1 MRLNLMEILHKIKK
15 SKLNII
21 LIFLVLL
28 IVLLSIVYFKDD
40 SRYITEREF
49 SELVRADQIK
59 RAHIEDGTLSFVY
72 DGKRYKILTDIV
84 NLKELSNHALITKEE
99 DSGSGGI
106 SAILVIF
113 TFAFFL
119 FVYYFETVLAR
130 CRRMDGV
137 GAARQNTSAGGDL
150 GDLSPSVSDVRFSD
164 VAGISEVKD
173 ELIEIVD
180 FLKNPAKY
188 RNFGIKLPKG
198 ILMIGE
204 PGVGKTLIAKA
215 VAGEADVP
223 FFYQSGASFAEVFV
237 GVGARRVRELFAK
250 AKSCAPAIIFIDEID
265 AVGGKR
271 GIGRNDEREAT
282 LNQLLTEM
290 DGFEENSGVMVI
302 GATNKINLI
311 DDALLRSGRFDRRVF
326 IGLPNYKD
334 RIEILKIYLE
344 GKRCSAN
351 INKVSR
357 LCVGFSG
364 AGVATLVNEAAINA
378 LKRGSDTIELSDFE
392 NVRMRVFYGVQK
404 SRILTEYEK
413 EIQAFYQGA
422 KALSAYWYSFDFEKI
437 ELLNDKFLNED
448 FEIESKTQI
457 LNQIKVLLSGMA
469 ALQIHKND
477 AFSNSA
483 SDVKQAIALAQKMVF
498 ELAMGDSFTPSAQ
511 SVNKILQDC
520 YDEVSEIIRTMQDKL
535 NQISKQIFVY
545 EFITFEDVQKICESD
560 GVEQEGVSAQEQD
573 LQKPEEDSE
582 SSEEKPQDGTLNFD

>member
-1 MRLNLMEILHKIKK
+1 MEILHKIKK

-59 RAHIEDGTLSFVY
+59 RAHIEDGNLNFTY
-72 DGKRYKILTDIV
+72 DGKRYKILVDLV
-84 NLKELSNHALITKEE
+84 DLKELSNHALISKEK
-99 DSGSGGI
+99 DDGTSGI

-130 CRRMDGV
+130 RRRMDG
-137 GAARQNTSAGGDL
+137 AARQSASSGGDL

-344 GKRCSAN
+344 GKKCSAN

-520 YDEVSEIIRTMQDKL
+520 YDEISEIIRTMQDKL

-545 EFITFEDVQKICESD
+545 EFITFKDVQKICESD
-560 GVEQEGVSAQEQD
+560 GVEQEGASAQEQD
-573 LQKPEEDSE
+573 LQKPKEDSE
-582 SSEEKPQDGTLNFD
+582 SSKEKPQDGTLNFD

>member
-1 MRLNLMEILHKIKK
+1 MEILHKIKK

-130 CRRMDGV
+130 RRRLDGV
-137 GAARQNTSAGGDL
+137 GVARQSASSGGDL

-560 GVEQEGVSAQEQD
+560 GVEQEGVSAQEQN
-573 LQKPEEDSE
+573 LQKLEKDME

>member
-1 MRLNLMEILHKIKK
+1 MEILHKIKK

-99 DSGSGGI
+99 DNESGGI

-130 CRRMDGV
+130 RRRMDGI
-137 GAARQNTSAGGDL
+137 GAARQGGANAEL

-457 LNQIKVLLSGMA
+457 LNQIKVLLSGMT

-573 LQKPEEDSE
+573 LQKPEKDSE

>member
-1 MRLNLMEILHKIKK
+1 MEILHKIKK

-59 RAHIEDGTLSFVY
+59 RAHIEDGNLNFTY

-130 CRRMDGV
+130 RRRLDGV
-137 GAARQNTSAGGDL
+137 GAARQGDANAEL

-573 LQKPEEDSE
+573 LQKLEKDSE

>member
-1 MRLNLMEILHKIKK
+1 MEILHKIKK

-49 SELVRADQIK
+49 SELVRKDQIK

-72 DGKRYKILTDIV
+72 DGKRYKILVDLV
-84 NLKELSNHALITKEE
+84 DLKELSNHALISKEK
-99 DSGSGGI
+99 DDGTSGIG
-106 SAILVIF
+106 ATLVIF
-113 TFAFFL
+113 TFVFFL

-130 CRRMDGV
+130 RRRMDG
-137 GAARQNTSAGGDL
+137 AARQSASASGEL

-237 GVGARRVRELFAK
+237 GVGARRVRALFAK

-334 RIEILKIYLE
+334 RVEILKIYLE

-560 GVEQEGVSAQEQD
+560 GMEQEGVSTQEQD
-573 LQKPEEDSE
+573 LQKLEKDSE
-582 SSEEKPQDGTLNFD
+582 SSGEKPQDGTLNFD

>member
-1 MRLNLMEILHKIKK
+1 MEILHKIKK

-49 SELVRADQIK
+49 SELVRKDQIK
-59 RAHIEDGTLSFVY
+59 RAHIEDGNLNFTY

-106 SAILVIF
+106 GAILVIF

-130 CRRMDGV
+130 RRRLDGV
-137 GAARQNTSAGGDL
+137 GAVRQGGANAEL
-150 GDLSPSVSDVRFSD
+150 GDLSPSVSDVRFGD

-573 LQKPEEDSE
+573 LQKPKEDSE
-582 SSEEKPQDGTLNFD
+582 SSEKKPQDGTLNFD

>member
-1 MRLNLMEILHKIKK
+1 MEILHKIKK

-49 SELVRADQIK
+49 SELVRKDQIK

-99 DSGSGGI
+99 DNESGGI

-130 CRRMDGV
+130 RRKMDGV
-137 GAARQNTSAGGDL
+137 GAARQSGANAEL

-302 GATNKINLI
+302 GATNKINMI

-560 GVEQEGVSAQEQD
+560 GVEQEGVSAQEQN
-573 LQKPEEDSE
+573 LQKLEKDME

>member
-1 MRLNLMEILHKIKK
+1 MEILHKIKK

-49 SELVRADQIK
+49 SELVRKDQIK

-130 CRRMDGV
+130 RRRLDGV
-137 GAARQNTSAGGDL
+137 GAARQGGANAEL

-302 GATNKINLI
+302 GATNKINMI

-545 EFITFEDVQKICESD
+545 EFITFEDVQNICESD

-573 LQKPEEDSE
+573 LQKPKEDSE
-582 SSEEKPQDGTLNFD
+582 SSEKKPQDGTLNFD

>member
-59 RAHIEDGTLSFVY
+59 RAHIEGGNLNFTY
-72 DGKRYKILTDIV
+72 DGKRYKILVDLV
-84 NLKELSNHALITKEE
+84 DLKELSNHALISKEK
-99 DSGSGGI
+99 DDGTSGI

-119 FVYYFETVLAR
+119 FVYYFETVLT
-130 CRRMDGV
+130 RRRRLDGV
-137 GAARQNTSAGGDL
+137 GAARQSASSGGDL

-302 GATNKINLI
+302 GATNKINMI

-573 LQKPEEDSE
+573 LQKLEKDSE

>member
-1 MRLNLMEILHKIKK
+1 MEILHKIKK

-59 RAHIEDGTLSFVY
+59 RAHIEDGNLNFTY
-72 DGKRYKILTDIV
+72 DGKRYKILVDLV
-84 NLKELSNHALITKEE
+84 DLKELSNHALISKEK
-99 DSGSGGI
+99 DDGTSGI

-130 CRRMDGV
+130 RRKMDGV
-137 GAARQNTSAGGDL
+137 GAARQSASAGGEL

-302 GATNKINLI
+302 GATNKINMI

-520 YDEVSEIIRTMQDKL
+520 YDEISEIIRTMQDKL

-560 GVEQEGVSAQEQD
+560 GVEQEGVSAQEQY
-573 LQKPEEDSE
+573 LQKPEKDSE

>member
-49 SELVRADQIK
+49 SELVRKDQIK

-130 CRRMDGV
+130 RRRLDGV
-137 GAARQNTSAGGDL
+137 GAARQGGANAEL

-545 EFITFEDVQKICESD
+545 EFITFEDVQNICESD
-560 GVEQEGVSAQEQD
+560 GVEQEGVSAQEQN
-573 LQKPEEDSE
+573 LQKLEKDRE

>member
-1 MRLNLMEILHKIKK
+1 MEILHKIKK

-59 RAHIEDGTLSFVY
+59 RAHIEDGNLNFTY
-72 DGKRYKILTDIV
+72 DGKRYKILVDLV
-84 NLKELSNHALITKEE
+84 DLKELSNHALISKEK
-99 DSGSGGI
+99 DDGTSGIG
-106 SAILVIF
+106 ATLVIF

-130 CRRMDGV
+130 RRRLDGV
-137 GAARQNTSAGGDL
+137 GTARQGGSANAEL

-237 GVGARRVRELFAK
+237 GIGARRVRELFAK

-302 GATNKINLI
+302 GATNKINMI

-560 GVEQEGVSAQEQD
+560 GVEQEGASAQEQD
-573 LQKPEEDSE
+573 LQKLEKDSE
-582 SSEEKPQDGTLNFD
+582 SSEEKPQDSMLNFD

>member
-1 MRLNLMEILHKIKK
+1 MEILHKIKK

-59 RAHIEDGTLSFVY
+59 RAHIEDGNLNFTY

-99 DSGSGGI
+99 DSESGGI
-106 SAILVIF
+106 SAILIIF

-130 CRRMDGV
+130 RRRLDGV
-137 GAARQNTSAGGDL
+137 GAARQGGEL

-237 GVGARRVRELFAK
+237 GIGARRVRELFAK

-302 GATNKINLI
+302 GATNKINMI

-498 ELAMGDSFTPSAQ
+498 ELVMGDSFTPSAQ

-545 EFITFEDVQKICESD
+545 EFITFEDVQK
-560 GVEQEGVSAQEQD
+560 SAN
-573 LQKPEEDSE
+573 LMVWSKRALLRRSRIYR
-582 SSEEKPQDGTLNFD
+582 SWKKIAKALKKSHKTAC

>member
-1 MRLNLMEILHKIKK
+1 MEILHKIKK

-59 RAHIEDGTLSFVY
+59 RAHIEDGNLNFTY

-113 TFAFFL
+113 TFAFFI

-130 CRRMDGV
+130 RRRMDGV
-137 GAARQNTSAGGDL
+137 GAARQGGANAEL

-560 GVEQEGVSAQEQD
+560 GVEQEGVSAKEQD
-573 LQKPEEDSE
+573 LQKLEKDSE

>member
-1 MRLNLMEILHKIKK
+1 MEILHKIKK

-59 RAHIEDGTLSFVY
+59 RAHIEDGNLNFTY

-99 DSGSGGI
+99 DSESGGI
-106 SAILVIF
+106 SAILIIF

-130 CRRMDGV
+130 RRRMDG
-137 GAARQNTSAGGDL
+137 AARQSASASGEL

-302 GATNKINLI
+302 GATNKINMI

-560 GVEQEGVSAQEQD
+560 GAEQEGVSAQEQN
-573 LQKPEEDSE
+573 LQKLEKDME
-582 SSEEKPQDGTLNFD
+582 SSEEKPQNGTLNFD

>member
-1 MRLNLMEILHKIKK
+1 MEILHKIKK

-59 RAHIEDGTLSFVY
+59 RAHIEDGNLNFTY

-99 DSGSGGI
+99 DSGSGSI

-130 CRRMDGV
+130 RRRMDG
-137 GAARQNTSAGGDL
+137 AARQSASASGEL

-573 LQKPEEDSE
+573 LQKPKEDSE
-582 SSEEKPQDGTLNFD
+582 SSEKKPQDGTLNFD

>member
-49 SELVRADQIK
+49 SELVRKDQIK

-130 CRRMDGV
+130 RRRLDGV
-137 GAARQNTSAGGDL
+137 GAARQSASSGGDL

-302 GATNKINLI
+302 GATNKINMI

-545 EFITFEDVQKICESD
+545 EFITFEDVQNICESD
-560 GVEQEGVSAQEQD
+560 GVEQEGAFTQEQD
-573 LQKPEEDSE
+573 LQKLEKDSE

>member
-1 MRLNLMEILHKIKK
+1 MEILHKIKK

-49 SELVRADQIK
+49 SELVRKDQIK

-99 DSGSGGI
+99 DNESGGI

-130 CRRMDGV
+130 RRRLDGV
-137 GAARQNTSAGGDL
+137 GAARQGGANAEL

-302 GATNKINLI
+302 GATNKINMI

-573 LQKPEEDSE
+573 LQKPKEDSE

>member
-1 MRLNLMEILHKIKK
+1 MEILHKIKK

-49 SELVRADQIK
+49 SELVRKDQIK

-99 DSGSGGI
+99 DNESGGI

-130 CRRMDGV
+130 RRRMDGV
-137 GAARQNTSAGGDL
+137 GTARQGGSANAEL

-180 FLKNPAKY
+180 FLKNPVKY

-302 GATNKINLI
+302 GATNKINMI

-545 EFITFEDVQKICESD
+545 EFITFEGVQSICDPAAAEQD
-560 GVEQEGVSAQEQD
+560 GAAAQEENS
-573 LQKPEEDSE
+573 QKSGKDSE
-582 SSEEKPQDGTLNFD
+582 SSGEKPQNGTLNFD

>member
-1 MRLNLMEILHKIKK
+1 MEILHKIKK

-59 RAHIEDGTLSFVY
+59 RAHIEDGNLNFTY
-72 DGKRYKILTDIV
+72 DGKRYKILVDLV
-84 NLKELSNHALITKEE
+84 DLKELSNHALISKEK
-99 DSGSGGI
+99 DDGTSGI
-106 SAILVIF
+106 SAISVIF

-130 CRRMDGV
+130 RRRLDGV
-137 GAARQNTSAGGDL
+137 GAARQGGANAEL

-302 GATNKINLI
+302 GATNKINMI

-573 LQKPEEDSE
+573 LQTPKEDSE

>member
-1 MRLNLMEILHKIKK
+1 MEILHKIKK

-49 SELVRADQIK
+49 SELVRKDQIK

-99 DSGSGGI
+99 DNESGGI

-130 CRRMDGV
+130 RRRMDGM
-137 GAARQNTSAGGDL
+137 GTARQGGTSAEL

-573 LQKPEEDSE
+573 LQKLEKDSE

>member
-1 MRLNLMEILHKIKK
+1 MEILHKIKK

-49 SELVRADQIK
+49 SELVRKDQIK
-59 RAHIEDGTLSFVY
+59 RAHIEDGNLNFTY

-99 DSGSGGI
+99 DNESGGI

-130 CRRMDGV
+130 RRRMDGM
-137 GAARQNTSAGGDL
+137 GTARQGGTSAEL

-560 GVEQEGVSAQEQD
+560 GVEQEGVSAQEQN
-573 LQKPEEDSE
+573 LQKLEKDME

>member
-49 SELVRADQIK
+49 SELVRKDQIK
-59 RAHIEDGTLSFVY
+59 RAHIEDGNLNFTY
-72 DGKRYKILTDIV
+72 DGKRYKILVDLV
-84 NLKELSNHALITKEE
+84 DLKELSNHALISKEK
-99 DSGSGGI
+99 DDGTSGI

-130 CRRMDGV
+130 RRRMD

-215 VAGEADVP
+215 VAGEAGVP

-560 GVEQEGVSAQEQD
+560 GVEQEGVSAKEQD
-573 LQKPEEDSE
+573 SQKLEKDSE
-582 SSEEKPQDGTLNFD
+582 SSGEKPQNGTLNFD

>member
-49 SELVRADQIK
+49 SELVRKDQIK
-59 RAHIEDGTLSFVY
+59 RAHIEDGNLNFTY
-72 DGKRYKILTDIV
+72 DGKHYKILVDLV
-84 NLKELSNHALITKEE
+84 DLKELSNHALISKEK
-99 DSGSGGI
+99 DDGTSGI

-130 CRRMDGV
+130 RRRMDG
-137 GAARQNTSAGGDL
+137 AARQSASASGDL

-545 EFITFEDVQKICESD
+545 EFITFEDVQNICESD

-573 LQKPEEDSE
+573 LQTPKEDSE

>member
-1 MRLNLMEILHKIKK
+1 MEILHKIKK

-59 RAHIEDGTLSFVY
+59 RAHIEDGNLNFTY
-72 DGKRYKILTDIV
+72 DGKRYKILIDLV
-84 NLKELSNHALITKEE
+84 DLKELSNHALISKEK
-99 DSGSGGI
+99 DDGTSGI
-106 SAILVIF
+106 SATLVIF

-130 CRRMDGV
+130 RRRMDG
-137 GAARQNTSAGGDL
+137 AARQSASSGGEL

-483 SDVKQAIALAQKMVF
+483 SDVKQAISLAQKMVF

-560 GVEQEGVSAQEQD
+560 GVEQEGVSAQEQN
-573 LQKPEEDSE
+573 LQKLEKDRE

>member
-1 MRLNLMEILHKIKK
+1 MEILHKIKK

-28 IVLLSIVYFKDD
+28 IVLLLIVYFKDD

-130 CRRMDGV
+130 RRRMD
-137 GAARQNTSAGGDL
+137 GAARQNASAGGDL

-271 GIGRNDEREAT
+271 GIGHNDEREAT

-560 GVEQEGVSAQEQD
+560 GVEQEGASAQEQD
-573 LQKPEEDSE
+573 LQKSEKDSE

>member
-1 MRLNLMEILHKIKK
+1 MEILHKIKK

-49 SELVRADQIK
+49 SELVRKDQIK

-130 CRRMDGV
+130 RRRLDGV
-137 GAARQNTSAGGDL
+137 GAARQGGANAEL

-560 GVEQEGVSAQEQD
+560 GVEQEGAFTQEQD
-573 LQKPEEDSE
+573 LQKPEKDSE
-582 SSEEKPQDGTLNFD
+582 SSEEKPQDSTLNFD

>member
-1 MRLNLMEILHKIKK
+1 MEILHKIKK

-49 SELVRADQIK
+49 SELVRKDQIK

-72 DGKRYKILTDIV
+72 DGKRYKILVDLV
-84 NLKELSNHALITKEE
+84 DLKELSNHTLISKEK
-99 DSGSGGI
+99 DDGTSGI

-130 CRRMDGV
+130 RRRMDGV
-137 GAARQNTSAGGDL
+137 GAARQGGANAEL

-560 GVEQEGVSAQEQD
+560 GVEQEGASAQEQD
-573 LQKPEEDSE
+573 LQKSEKDSE

>member
-1 MRLNLMEILHKIKK
+1 MRLNLIEILHKIKK

-59 RAHIEDGTLSFVY
+59 RAHIEDGNLNFTY
-72 DGKRYKILTDIV
+72 DGKRYKILVDLV
-84 NLKELSNHALITKEE
+84 DLKELSNHTLISKEK
-99 DSGSGGI
+99 DDGTSGI

-130 CRRMDGV
+130 RRRMDG
-137 GAARQNTSAGGDL
+137 AARQSASSGGDL

-271 GIGRNDEREAT
+271 GVGRNDEREAT

-302 GATNKINLI
+302 GATNKINMI

-344 GKRCSAN
+344 GKKCSAN

-545 EFITFEDVQKICESD
+545 EFIIFEDVQKICESD

-573 LQKPEEDSE
+573 LQKLEKDSE
-582 SSEEKPQDGTLNFD
+582 SSEEKPQDGMLNFD

>member
-59 RAHIEDGTLSFVY
+59 RAHIEDGNLNFTY
-72 DGKRYKILTDIV
+72 DGKRYKILVDLV
-84 NLKELSNHALITKEE
+84 DLKELSNHALISKEK
-99 DSGSGGI
+99 DDGTSGI
-106 SAILVIF
+106 SATLVIF

-130 CRRMDGV
+130 HRRMDG
-137 GAARQNTSAGGDL
+137 AARQSASSGGDL

-560 GVEQEGVSAQEQD
+560 GVEQEGASAQEQD
-573 LQKPEEDSE
+573 LQKPEKDSE

>member
-1 MRLNLMEILHKIKK
+1 MEILHKIKK

-59 RAHIEDGTLSFVY
+59 RAHIEDGNLNFTY
-72 DGKRYKILTDIV
+72 DGKRYKILVDLV
-84 NLKELSNHALITKEE
+84 DLKELSNHALISKEK
-99 DSGSGGI
+99 DDGTSGI
-106 SAILVIF
+106 SATLVIF

-130 CRRMDGV
+130 RRRMDGV
-137 GAARQNTSAGGDL
+137 GAARQNTSASGEL

-469 ALQIHKND
+469 ALQIYKND

-483 SDVKQAIALAQKMVF
+483 SDVKQAIELAQKMVF

-560 GVEQEGVSAQEQD
+560 GAEQEGASGQEQD
-573 LQKPEEDSE
+573 SQKSVKDSE

>member
-1 MRLNLMEILHKIKK
+1 MEILHKIKK

-49 SELVRADQIK
+49 NELVRADQIK
-59 RAHIEDGTLSFVY
+59 RAHIEDGNLNFTY
-72 DGKRYKILTDIV
+72 DGKRYKILIDIV

-99 DSGSGGI
+99 DGGSGGI

-130 CRRMDGV
+130 RRRMDG
-137 GAARQNTSAGGDL
+137 AARQSASSGGEL

-469 ALQIHKND
+469 ALHIHKND

-545 EFITFEDVQKICESD
+545 EFITFEGVQSICDPAAAEQD
-560 GVEQEGVSAQEQD
+560 GAAVQEQY
-573 LQKPEEDSE
+573 LQKSEKDSE
-582 SSEEKPQDGTLNFD
+582 SSEEKPQNGTLNFD

>member
-1 MRLNLMEILHKIKK
+1 MEILHKIKK

-59 RAHIEDGTLSFVY
+59 RAHIEDGNLNFTY
-72 DGKRYKILTDIV
+72 DGKRYKILVDLV
-84 NLKELSNHALITKEE
+84 DLKELSNHALISKEK
-99 DSGSGGI
+99 DDGTSGI

-130 CRRMDGV
+130 RRRLDGV
-137 GAARQNTSAGGDL
+137 GTARQGGGANAEL

-413 EIQAFYQGA
+413 EIQSFYQGA

-573 LQKPEEDSE
+573 LQKLEKDSE

>member
-1 MRLNLMEILHKIKK
+1 MEILHKIKK

-49 SELVRADQIK
+49 SELVRKDQIK

-99 DSGSGGI
+99 DNESGGI

-130 CRRMDGV
+130 RRRMDGV
-137 GAARQNTSAGGDL
+137 GAARQGGANAEL

-302 GATNKINLI
+302 GATNKINMI

-545 EFITFEDVQKICESD
+545 EFITFEDVQNICESD
-560 GVEQEGVSAQEQD
+560 GVEQEGAFTQEQD
-573 LQKPEEDSE
+573 LQKLEKDSE

>member
-1 MRLNLMEILHKIKK
+1 MEILHKIKK

-59 RAHIEDGTLSFVY
+59 RAHIEDGNLNFTY
-72 DGKRYKILTDIV
+72 DGKRYKILVDLV
-84 NLKELSNHALITKEE
+84 DLKELSNHALISKEK
-99 DSGSGGI
+99 DDGTSGI

-130 CRRMDGV
+130 RRRMDGV
-137 GAARQNTSAGGDL
+137 GAARQGGGANAEL

-483 SDVKQAIALAQKMVF
+483 NDVKQAIALAQKMVF

-520 YDEVSEIIRTMQDKL
+520 YDEISEIIRTMQDKL

-545 EFITFEDVQKICESD
+545 EFITFEGVQSICDPAVAEQD
-560 GVEQEGVSAQEQD
+560 GAAAQEQD
-573 LQKPEEDSE
+573 LQKPEKDSE

>member
-1 MRLNLMEILHKIKK
+1 MEILHKIKK

-49 SELVRADQIK
+49 SELVRKDQIK

-130 CRRMDGV
+130 RRRMDGV
-137 GAARQNTSAGGDL
+137 GTARQGGGANAEL

-302 GATNKINLI
+302 GATNKINMI

-520 YDEVSEIIRTMQDKL
+520 YDEVSEIIRTMQDKI

-545 EFITFEDVQKICESD
+545 EFITFEGVQSICDPAVAEQD
-560 GVEQEGVSAQEQD
+560 GTAAQEQD
-573 LQKPEEDSE
+573 LQKSGKDSE
-582 SSEEKPQDGTLNFD
+582 SSEEKPQNGTLNFD

>member
-1 MRLNLMEILHKIKK
+1 MEILHKIKK

-49 SELVRADQIK
+49 SELVRKDQIK

-130 CRRMDGV
+130 RRRLDGV
-137 GAARQNTSAGGDL
+137 GAARQGGANAEL

-573 LQKPEEDSE
+573 LQKPKEDSE
-582 SSEEKPQDGTLNFD
+582 SSEKKPQDGTLNFD

>member
-1 MRLNLMEILHKIKK
+1 MEILHKIKK

-99 DSGSGGI
+99 DSESGGI

-130 CRRMDGV
+130 RRRMDGI
-137 GAARQNTSAGGDL
+137 GAARQGGANAEL

-560 GVEQEGVSAQEQD
+560 GVEQEGVSAQEQN
-573 LQKPEEDSE
+573 LQKLEKDME

>member
-1 MRLNLMEILHKIKK
+1 MEILHKIKK

-59 RAHIEDGTLSFVY
+59 RAHIEDGNLNFTY
-72 DGKRYKILTDIV
+72 DGKRYKILVDLV
-84 NLKELSNHALITKEE
+84 DLKELSNHALISKEK
-99 DSGSGGI
+99 DDGTSSIG
-106 SAILVIF
+106 ATLVIF

-130 CRRMDGV
+130 RRRMDG
-137 GAARQNTSAGGDL
+137 AARQSASASGEL
-150 GDLSPSVSDVRFSD
+150 GDLSPSISDVRFSD

-344 GKRCSAN
+344 GKKCSAN

-573 LQKPEEDSE
+573 LQKLEKDSE

>member
-59 RAHIEDGTLSFVY
+59 RAHIEDGNLNFTY

-130 CRRMDGV
+130 RRKMD
-137 GAARQNTSAGGDL
+137 GAARQSASSGGDL

-545 EFITFEDVQKICESD
+545 EFITFEDVQNICESD
-560 GVEQEGVSAQEQD
+560 GVEQEGVSAQEQN
-573 LQKPEEDSE
+573 LQKLEKDSE